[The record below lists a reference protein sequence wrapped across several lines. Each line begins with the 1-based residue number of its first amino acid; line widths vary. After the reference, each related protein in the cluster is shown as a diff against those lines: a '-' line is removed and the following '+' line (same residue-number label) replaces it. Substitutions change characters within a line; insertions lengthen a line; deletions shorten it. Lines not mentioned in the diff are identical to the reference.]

1 MKIESNELIRTL
13 RQWQADADI
22 HTGLKEF
29 AAYQKVI
36 DEIKRMK
43 TNEEIKQRIETGEE
57 TQEAQNEGGEIKAIA
72 GMLNGDCTVR
82 FWRVPNGMAVNIG
95 DYVVVE
101 NRDGHDLVKVVG
113 FVETTEECEK
123 FLTGNRRGIKKS
135 VVAVILKELLLNK
148 GEV

>member
-1 MKIESNELIRTL
+1 MKIEGSELIQTL
-13 RQWQADADI
+13 KQWQIDAGI
-22 HTGLKEF
+22 YTGLKEF
-29 AAYQKVI
+29 ATYQKVI
-36 DEIKRMK
+36 EEVKRME

-57 TQEAQNEGGEIKAIA
+57 TQEAQNESGEIKAIA

-82 FWRVPNGMAVNIG
+82 FWRVPDGMAVDIG
-95 DYVVVE
+95 DHAVVE

-113 FVETTEECEK
+113 LVKTTEKCEK
-123 FLTGNRRGIKKS
+123 ILTGNRRGIKKS